1 MLRRIQKGSLSMID
15 RRETGLL
22 ERWLPNGVAEL
33 PDRGFAHAT
42 ESRQVRVQRLLGLL
56 VKAGFHETR

>member
-1 MLRRIQKGSLSMID
+1 MID

-33 PDRGFAHAT
+33 PDRGSAHAT
-42 ESRQVRVQRLLGLL
+42 ESRQVRVQWFLGLS
-56 VKAGFHETR
+56 VEAGFHEASR

>member
-1 MLRRIQKGSLSMID
+1 MID

-33 PDRGFAHAT
+33 SNSGSAHAT
-42 ESRQVRVQRLLGLL
+42 ESRQVRVQRFFGIF
-56 VKAGFHETR
+56 VEAGFHETSRQEFRSFR

>member
-1 MLRRIQKGSLSMID
+1 MID

-33 PDRGFAHAT
+33 SNRGSTHAI
-42 ESRQVRVQRLLGLL
+42 ESRQVRVQRIFGLFI
-56 VKAGFHETR
+56 KAGFHETR